1 MRQLKNTLY
10 VFTEDAYVALDGENA
25 VVRQDKRELGRVPL
39 HTLEGITCFS
49 YPGASPKLMGAC
61 AERGVALSFFD
72 PHGRF
77 LARSVGAQQGN
88 VLLRKTQ
95 YSWSESCEKSLPLS
109 KNFII
114 GKIYN
119 GRWVLERAL
128 RDHGL
133 RIDADA
139 VGRASGKL
147 KSSLTRIKNCSSI
160 ESVRGIEGE
169 AAATYFEVFDQL
181 VLRNTETFAFRG
193 RVRRPPTDPVNAML
207 SLFYTIL
214 ASDCAAALEGVG
226 LDPYVGFL
234 HCDRPGRKSLALD
247 LMEELR
253 PVVVDRFVLT
263 SINNRIVG
271 PEHFER
277 RETGEVLLTDK
288 GRKTLFETW
297 QNRKREEMLHP
308 FLKEKIPRGLLPHV
322 QALLLSRCL
331 RGDLDAYP
339 PFLWK

>member
-1 MRQLKNTLY
+1 M
-10 VFTEDAYVALDGENA
+10 ALDGENA
-25 VVRQDKRELGRVPL
+25 VVRRGQRELGRVPL
-39 HTLEGITCFS
+39 HTLDGIMCFS

-61 AERGVALSFFD
+61 AERGIALSFFD
-72 PHGRF
+72 PRGHF

-88 VLLRKTQ
+88 VLLRKKQ
-95 YSWSESCEKSLPLS
+95 YSWSESCEKSLLLS

-114 GKIYN
+114 GKVYN

-133 RIDADA
+133 RIDASA
-139 VGRASGKL
+139 VGRASENL
-147 KSSLTRIKNCSSI
+147 KSSLVRIKNCNSV

-169 AAATYFEVFDQL
+169 AAAAYFGVFGQL
-181 VLRNTETFAFRG
+181 VLRNSETFAFQG

-207 SLFYTIL
+207 SLFYTVL

-253 PVVVDRFVLT
+253 PVIVDRFVLT

-271 PEHFER
+271 PGHFER

-288 GRKTLFETW
+288 GRKTLFEAW
-297 QNRKREEMLHP
+297 QNRKREEILHP
-308 FLKEKIPRGLLPHV
+308 FLKEKISRGLLPHV